1 MNHYTYKI
9 KFENGMKYLGV
20 RSCRC
25 PIEEDVYTGSSK
37 LIPPEL
43 YATCEKTRLATFA
56 TRIKAQEDEIKRHAE
71 LDVARNPEYYNGVNA
86 TSIGFS
92 PIGLT
97 KERSEKVKLRAE
109 KFRSYRGS
117 NRTEA
122 QKQADIALSKYKG
135 ISNPAK
141 GNSGTD
147 NPQFKPWYYI
157 TPEGLYN
164 QIDEIPIRQYCEL
177 PECPE
182 GFKASRIYE
191 RISSCAHQPFVRGP
205 LKGYIFG
212 YVHTKPEYL
221 TQANI
226 DLAYKVSEHL
236 ILPNLHGIKQP
247 NRKNLISN
255 ITGKD

>member
-1 MNHYTYKI
+1 MNHYTYEI
-9 KFENGMKYLGV
+9 EFENGMKYLGV
-20 RSCRC
+20 RSCKC
-25 PIEEDVYTGSSK
+25 PIDEDVYTGSSK

-43 YATCEKTRLATFA
+43 YATCKKTILATFN
-56 TRIKAQEDEIKRHAE
+56 TRIEAQEDEIRRHAE
-71 LDVARNPEYYNGVNA
+71 LDVARNPEYYNGINA
-86 TSIGFS
+86 KSTGFS

-109 KFRSYRGS
+109 KFRTYRGS

-122 QKQADIALSKYKG
+122 QQKADKALSKYKG
-135 ISNPAK
+135 TKNPAK
-141 GNSGTD
+141 ANLGTD
-147 NPQFKPWYYI
+147 NSQFKPWYYI
-157 TPEGLYN
+157 TPEGLYT
-164 QIDEIPIRQYCEL
+164 QINEIPIRQYCEL

-191 RISSCAHQPFVRGP
+191 RISSCAHQPFVRGQ

-226 DLAYKVSEHL
+226 DLAYKISEHL